1 MAKQQLIIDI
11 LEEIQSLEK
20 KLFNEMQILAGL
32 KLKIRQLE
40 QEILNEK
47 TVEKENR
54 NQAIEIIKKVYTSKS
69 SDTLKQTDQPIEK
82 KKKSDK
88 EEIKQPTEVTDFEST
103 RMDRQSEPYNV
114 EPAKTLLE
122 STKTT
127 AEAKSDII
135 TKNTSLNSN
144 KISFNDSIGNKQ
156 VSDFNKAFS
165 LNDRFRF
172 SKELFSNSIAD
183 LNNAIADLNKKTTLD
198 ESILYLENELGWD
211 IKNKAFSEFI
221 TLLKKRF
228 S

>member
-103 RMDRQSEPYNV
+103 RMDRQSEPYIF

>member
-69 SDTLKQTDQPIEK
+69 SDTPKQTDQPIEK
-82 KKKSDK
+82 KKKSEK